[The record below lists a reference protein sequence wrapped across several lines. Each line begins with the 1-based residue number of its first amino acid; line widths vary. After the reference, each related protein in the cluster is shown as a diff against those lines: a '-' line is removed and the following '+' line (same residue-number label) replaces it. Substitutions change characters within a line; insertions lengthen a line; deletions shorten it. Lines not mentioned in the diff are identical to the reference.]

1 MAEAGFDVHDYGFE
15 ALAPAG
21 YYLAVR
27 VGFAFPEFEYN
38 GLPRAWVLWYTRSGL
53 IMHDPVMRWIYE
65 NNGAVRWSDIDIAD
79 GRGVLAQAAEYGLR
93 FGAAVC
99 LSGEESHGLRSFATF
114 CRSDREISDDEL
126 DDLTGLFRTLHQDLS
141 PPDDI
146 TDAEIEALR
155 LVQEGLLLKE
165 AAYRL
170 GISEGAVKQ
179 RLRSAKSKLNARTNT
194 QAVSKAATFGLI

>member
-1 MAEAGFDVHDYGFE
+1 MAEAGFDVQDYGFD
-15 ALAPAG
+15 AFAPAG

-38 GLPRAWVLWYTRSGL
+38 GLPKPWVHWYTRSGL

-65 NNGAVRWSDIDIAD
+65 NDGAIRWSEIDIAD
-79 GRGVLAQAAEYGLR
+79 GRGVLGQAAEYGLSY
-93 FGAAVC
+93 GAAIC
-99 LSGEESHGLRSFATF
+99 LSGEDSHGLRSFATF
-114 CRSDREISDDEL
+114 CRSDRELSDLEL
-126 DDLTGLFRTLHQDLS
+126 DSLHELFRRLHDDLS

-146 TDAEIEALR
+146 TDAEIEALK

-165 AAYRL
+165 VAYRL

-179 RLRSAKSKLNARTNT
+179 RLRSAKSKLKARTNT